1 MSSPKSSDKEG
12 RQKKEGPDEKR
23 EEEQTGKSGVEEW
36 ENFGA
41 SDKKREKEKK
51 RRAEP
56 TAGHSR
62 LRSLMTLVLIFSA
75 AFFAAA
81 GIIRID
87 TAAGNIIGNE
97 PFFSSGLSARMNI
110 RWK

>member
-1 MSSPKSSDKEG
+1 M
-12 RQKKEGPDEKR
+12 
-23 EEEQTGKSGVEEW
+23 GKIFGGVQI
-36 ENFGA
+36 
-41 SDKKREKEKK
+41 RKEKK
-51 RRAEP
+51 RKKDGLSR

-97 PFFSSGLSARMNI
+97 PFFSSGFI
-110 RWK
+110 RTDEHQVEVKIPGMKWKIVDGIVLYDD